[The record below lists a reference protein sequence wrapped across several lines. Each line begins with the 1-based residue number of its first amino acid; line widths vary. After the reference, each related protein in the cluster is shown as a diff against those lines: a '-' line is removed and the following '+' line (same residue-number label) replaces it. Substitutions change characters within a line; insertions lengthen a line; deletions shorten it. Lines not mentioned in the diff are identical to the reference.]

1 MFAFAF
7 EGVLFEF
14 AYTKP
19 AFALLFAFPPNST
32 PRKSGQPL

>member
-14 AYTKP
+14 A
-19 AFALLFAFPPNST
+19 
-32 PRKSGQPL
+32 